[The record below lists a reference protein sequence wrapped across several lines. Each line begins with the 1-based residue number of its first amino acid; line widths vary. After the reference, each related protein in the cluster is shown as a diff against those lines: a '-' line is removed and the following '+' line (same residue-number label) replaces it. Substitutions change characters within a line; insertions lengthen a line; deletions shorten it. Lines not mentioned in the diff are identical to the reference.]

1 MSIWGKIIGGA
12 AGLALGG
19 PLGALIGTAAG
30 HAVDKITSNSED
42 MPIDEEASKQKIAF
56 TIGVIVLSAKMAKA
70 DGVVTRDEITAF
82 RKIFHI
88 PENEIKN
95 VGRVWDLARKDVAGF
110 EIYANK
116 ISKMLYSNT
125 KVLEELLE
133 GLLHIATS
141 DGKYHPAENQFIET
155 VAKIFKINRVKL
167 NVLKSRYLPNEIINP
182 FLILDANP
190 NWDIS
195 LIKKKWKQLVRECH
209 PDKYLIRGL
218 PSEAVVLA
226 NNRLLKINEAW
237 EMIKKMKN

>member
-1 MSIWGKIIGGA
+1 MSIWSNISK
-12 AGLALGG
+12 
-19 PLGALIGTAAG
+19 LIATIAKKGEQLNN
-30 HAVDKITSNSED
+30 IF
-42 MPIDEEASKQKIAF
+42 QKLKTPPQKTVGF
-56 TIGVIVLSAKMAKA
+56 TIAVIALSAKMAKA
-70 DGVVTRDEITAF
+70 DGIVTNEEIRAF
-82 RKIFHI
+82 RQVFFI
-88 PENEIKN
+88 PKNEEKN
-95 VGRVWDLARKDVAGF
+95 ASMVFNLARKDVAGF

-190 NWDIS
+190 DWDIS
-195 LIKKKWKQLVRECH
+195 LIKKKWKELVRECH

-226 NNRLLKINEAW
+226 NNRLIKINEAW